1 MSSQKGFSHFLVL
14 IFVAAVVGVISF
26 SPSSQNVL
34 GESEEGKKAE
44 EQAKEESKKAEEA
57 KKEEPKKTEEVKKE
71 EVKKVEEPVKEEVKK
86 TIEQQ
91 RENSK
96 KTEEAKKENPKSKTE
111 NISPTGVKSKTKI
124 EGNKRETEIETPDG
138 QKIKT
143 KVEDDGT
150 TKVEIEQGKLKLKY
164 KLENGQM
171 KLKAENEQ
179 GVEVEL
185 DDKDFDEMEDEM
197 EDELESRGIKIS
209 TGSGKPVLAK
219 NNVAAQ
225 TDFPLSVDVAT
236 NQLIVTTPAG
246 QKVVTILPDQA
257 IQNLLDTNIIN
268 KVDSSSDPLLTEE
281 LGQLNGVVKLEIKND
296 KAVYIVKGTKSHRL
310 LGFIPVNASTTV
322 FVSAE
327 TGETVETEQPF
338 ITSVIDFL
346 SP

>member
-1 MSSQKGFSHFLVL
+1 MLSQKGFSPLLVL
-14 IFVAAVVGVISF
+14 IIVAVVVGSISF

-34 GESEEGKKAE
+34 GEESEEVKKAEEEVKKAE
-44 EQAKEESKKAEEA
+44 EQAKEATKKAAEEQKEAAKKAEEA
-57 KKEEPKKTEEVKKE
+57 QKED
-71 EVKKVEEPVKEEVKK
+71 
-86 TIEQQ
+86 
-91 RENSK
+91 S
-96 KTEEAKKENPKSKTE
+96 KSKIE
-111 NISPTGVKSKTKI
+111 SISPTGIKSKAET
-124 EGNKRETEIETPDG
+124 EGKKRETEIETPTG

-164 KLENGQM
+164 KFENGQL

-179 GVEVEL
+179 GKEVEV
-185 DDKDFDEMEDEM
+185 DDEKLDEMGDEA
-197 EDELESRGIKIS
+197 EEELEKKGIRIA

-219 NNVAAQ
+219 NNVAAL

-268 KVDSSSDPLLTEE
+268 KVDSSTDSSLTDE
-281 LGQLNGVVKLEIKND
+281 LGQLSGVVKLETKND
-296 KAVYIVKGTKSHRL
+296 KVVYKVKGTKSHRL
-310 LGFIPVNASTTV
+310 LGFIPVDASTTV

-327 TGETVETEQPF
+327 TGETVETEQPL
-338 ITSVIDFL
+338 ITNIIDLL